1 MPTRGI
7 YPYNLG
13 SFGKTVTTNSP
24 EAQIWFNR
32 GLTWAYSFNHKESV
46 VCFQQVLVHDASC
59 AMAYWGLAYS
69 LGPNYNQPW
78 AFLGNDLAS
87 VVERT
92 YWAAQKAVTLSSNAS
107 PVEQA
112 LIKALTARYQ
122 SDKPASM
129 EQLAAQNIAYADA
142 MKEVYAQF
150 GDDLD
155 VVTLYADSMINLT
168 PWKLWNL
175 VTGKPNPE
183 ARTMEVKSVLEK
195 ALETKQSTKHPGLLH
210 IYIHLIEMSPFP
222 ELGLRPADYLRDLV
236 PDAGHVNHMPSH
248 LDVLVGDYRSA
259 VRANQRAAIADEK
272 YLGRE
277 GPFNFYSVYRMHT
290 YHSLIYAAMFAGQK
304 QTALDAVERME
315 ATLPKKLL
323 AAMAD
328 FIEIFMSVRVHV
340 MVRFGMWEEIIQTPI
355 PTEPEI
361 YCMTIATWH
370 YAKGVAF
377 AATGKVPEAEEQRE
391 LYREARKRVPDTR
404 LDWPNKC
411 VDILGVASEMLD
423 GEIEYRRGN
432 YTEAFEHLRRSI
444 ELDDGLGYA
453 EPWSWMQ
460 PTRHA
465 YAALLLEQGHVEDAA
480 AVYRADLGLDGT
492 LIRARQH
499 PNNVWALQGYHE
511 CLVRLGKT
519 EMAQVIAPQLAIAV
533 AVADV
538 PVTSSCFCRL
548 DTSQAPDVSNGSIQF
563 TTEKLKYTDSQGIF
577 VTRITDPTK
586 MPRVSKPPVKTAC
599 LACRTSKTRCDGEH
613 PCRSCSGK
621 RRNCSY
627 QPSRRG
633 GARRGVQYEES
644 RRSAANSLPPS
655 SLSNVADEDPFAASM
670 MGLVSPFAGI
680 HNLDLSPESLSADEA
695 HQIWGQLTPHD
706 DSTYDSASLPYTG
719 APLIRS
725 YQSEAEIANAYY
737 IYIHSYLPL
746 LPPPV
751 EPQYEDQPK
760 MIRPIGEASQPHK
773 SDLPYWPA
781 SSLSLAL
788 SAMLVLIPAPED
800 QYSTTE
806 TEFAARR
813 SYAQLFAQAALTA
826 VETEI
831 DDLTPNLTSIP
842 NQNLVE
848 IKHLCIHGYPH
859 KFTLY

>member
-92 YWAAQKAVTLSSNAS
+92 YWAAQKALGLSSNAS

-168 PWKLWNL
+168 PWKLWDL

-323 AAMAD
+323 VAMAD

-355 PTEPEI
+355 PSEPEI

-391 LYREARKRVPDTR
+391 LYREAQKRVPDTR

-548 DTSQAPDVSNGSIQF
+548 DTSQAPNVSNGCC
-563 TTEKLKYTDSQGIF
+563 K
-577 VTRITDPTK
+577 
-586 MPRVSKPPVKTAC
+586 
-599 LACRTSKTRCDGEH
+599 
-613 PCRSCSGK
+613 
-621 RRNCSY
+621 
-627 QPSRRG
+627 
-633 GARRGVQYEES
+633 
-644 RRSAANSLPPS
+644 
-655 SLSNVADEDPFAASM
+655 
-670 MGLVSPFAGI
+670 
-680 HNLDLSPESLSADEA
+680 
-695 HQIWGQLTPHD
+695 
-706 DSTYDSASLPYTG
+706 
-719 APLIRS
+719 
-725 YQSEAEIANAYY
+725 
-737 IYIHSYLPL
+737 
-746 LPPPV
+746 
-751 EPQYEDQPK
+751 
-760 MIRPIGEASQPHK
+760 
-773 SDLPYWPA
+773 
-781 SSLSLAL
+781 
-788 SAMLVLIPAPED
+788 
-800 QYSTTE
+800 
-806 TEFAARR
+806 
-813 SYAQLFAQAALTA
+813 
-826 VETEI
+826 
-831 DDLTPNLTSIP
+831 
-842 NQNLVE
+842 
-848 IKHLCIHGYPH
+848 
-859 KFTLY
+859 